1 MVNLEKKKC
10 KNVKTTNYLITVQN
24 LFQLSWISSDWTK
37 NVESIKNSIYK
48 HIYIY
53 IYIYIYKN
61 IHTQTRTHTHTHTY
75 IYIYMYIYIFNV
87 EKRELLVY
95 IYVCVCVCVCVYV
108 CVCVCVCLC
117 LWVCVYIEEKILT
130 WKMKMLPWKQN
141 APFCF
146 TGFMNFLV
154 W

>member
-53 IYIYIYKN
+53 IYTYIKTYTHK
-61 IHTQTRTHTHTHTY
+61 HAHTHTHTHIY
-75 IYIYMYIYIFNV
+75 IYICIYIY
-87 EKRELLVY
+87 
-95 IYVCVCVCVCVYV
+95 
-108 CVCVCVCLC
+108 
-117 LWVCVYIEEKILT
+117 LT
-130 WKMKMLPWKQN
+130 
-141 APFCF
+141 
-146 TGFMNFLV
+146 
-154 W
+154 

>member
-53 IYIYIYKN
+53 IYTYIKTYTHK
-61 IHTQTRTHTHTHTY
+61 HAHTHTHTHIC
-75 IYIYMYIYIFNV
+75 IYIYL
-87 EKRELLVY
+87 K
-95 IYVCVCVCVCVYV
+95 
-108 CVCVCVCLC
+108 
-117 LWVCVYIEEKILT
+117 
-130 WKMKMLPWKQN
+130 
-141 APFCF
+141 
-146 TGFMNFLV
+146 
-154 W
+154 

>member
-53 IYIYIYKN
+53 IYTYIKTYTHK
-61 IHTQTRTHTHTHTY
+61 HAHTHTHTHIYIYVY
-75 IYIYMYIYIFNV
+75 IYI
-87 EKRELLVY
+87 
-95 IYVCVCVCVCVYV
+95 
-108 CVCVCVCLC
+108 
-117 LWVCVYIEEKILT
+117 
-130 WKMKMLPWKQN
+130 
-141 APFCF
+141 
-146 TGFMNFLV
+146 
-154 W
+154 

>member
-53 IYIYIYKN
+53 IYTYIKTYTHK
-61 IHTQTRTHTHTHTY
+61 HAHTHTHTH
-75 IYIYMYIYIFNV
+75 IYIYMYIYIFI
-87 EKRELLVY
+87 LS
-95 IYVCVCVCVCVYV
+95 
-108 CVCVCVCLC
+108 
-117 LWVCVYIEEKILT
+117 ILT
-130 WKMKMLPWKQN
+130 L
-141 APFCF
+141 
-146 TGFMNFLV
+146 
-154 W
+154 